1 MNHKKV
7 HNLIIE
13 RAKNRVL
20 EGYGEVHHIIPKC
33 MGGDDSEDNLVKL
46 TAREHFIIHKLLVEI
61 YPTNN
66 KLHYAAFLM
75 CKLKK
80 GYRVGAREYQ
90 RYKESITLDTEHRRK
105 ISESMKG
112 KQNSLG
118 RSLSD
123 SHKEAITKSL
133 IGNKRNLG
141 KVLSEEHKSKISKS
155 MTGKVRTKK
164 HRLNQSKT
172 IVQYDLNKTFIRE
185 YESIKDAGTQNNL
198 FPSNISA
205 VLRGKSSH
213 CGGYLWEYK
222 Y

>member
-1 MNHKKV
+1 MNYERI

-90 RYKESITLDTEHRRK
+90 RYKENITLDIEHRKK
-105 ISESMKG
+105 ISQSMKG

-118 RSLSD
+118 RKLSK
-123 SHKEAITKSL
+123 SHKDSIAKSL
-133 IGNKRNLG
+133 IGNQRNLG
-141 KVLSEEHKSKISKS
+141 KVYSDEHKSKISES
-155 MTGKVRTKK
+155 MTGKVRTKEHCK
-164 HRLNQSKT
+164 NLSKSV
-172 IVQYDLNKTFIRE
+172 VQYDLDNNFVQE
-185 YESIKDAGTQNNL
+185 YESIKEAGMKNNL

-205 VLRGKSSH
+205 VLRGVSSH
-213 CGGYLWEYK
+213 CGGYLWRYK